1 MIRRFVVA
9 FGVALAL
16 STVVRGQQVGEGVN
30 VMPVWMP
37 CDPVSEPSCKNDP
50 RWSDAWRFGD
60 IFLQRQVEP
69 TLAPSSLNPNR
80 LLTAFIDYSA
90 VDTFSDVG
98 LGDTVASNFW
108 TRLTGA
114 LAKLLRLPQHTG
126 DADEEH
132 EKRPKGWAGT
142 EAWIR
147 LTWSTNGG
155 VTGTPFFVPG
165 APWDSTPAGVA
176 APYSQVATATSD
188 PVLVAAPNGDFHL
201 IYMAFRRGDT
211 NWMMAARFRDLN
223 VPDEPTRHGLA
234 FLGYTTLASGNNA
247 TFGTLH
253 DKPHAIVVLNPSSP
267 AGYDLYVSY
276 TLFNGNPGGSKF
288 QSQLFVARST
298 DGGLTFTTD
307 KINQSTNENSGTW
320 LAATPNGQVYAFWR
334 GFGSTPAI
342 FVAMRTGP
350 GSWTKPQSILGNT
363 PFAAFDQGNIK
374 VDATSTAALRASE
387 SSISPR
393 SNAFPSAAA
402 LPNGTLL
409 VVFQECA
416 NPATGAPLACSSG
429 GSPRVMLTASID
441 GGSTWSARSALD
453 IGLRTEEPQGQG
465 FFWSVGR
472 DNNNAHPQLM
482 PSIACG
488 AGQCMVT
495 YWESRTTALTANGL
509 IGGYHR
515 IMDLRGIALSA
526 QGAIVGRSFQI
537 SRYPY
542 RTGTRLVEVAG
553 GVTRP
558 RPENV
563 NDIARVNEVIGADST
578 GTCTGV
584 PGSEPPLPGLEPGCI
599 PRLNFYCRPQSG
611 GGTTCFMGDY
621 NAVVPATSFVRRP
634 NGAWTLPT
642 TPQEVPYAG
651 FLTASSDNRNLVP
664 PASVLPSKGG
674 TASAPNQLS
683 DYTAWTHGTGGL
695 PACTVGGSRNTDV
708 LLAKVSLGL
717 LITTPTTVKT
727 TPSPGDE
734 PFLTFP
740 LQVWNNSNAPKAVTF
755 TIDPPGAAPSSGS
768 FSKTSPQAKGGAGV
782 GVVTI
787 NAFSSTTRVV
797 YATTTT
803 PIVVQ
808 VSDGTSVN
816 VVTFNATG
824 SQPSAGST
832 GPSLVVSDPLNISAE
847 NISAENISAENIS
860 AENISAENISAE
872 NISAENISAENLGIQ
887 ETTWVIRA
895 GGDPTKTYTALPNID
910 KAYSPDY
917 DFHMLIYRLT
927 SVGACVDASGKA
939 TVQYQATVVANTG
952 RANISAEN
960 ISAENISAENG
971 FPGEPTNILNNSIFT
986 PKPAKASGTTSTAA
1000 NANLPP
1006 GGYRIGEGVEAQP
1019 PETEFTV
1026 VKVLAIPKKPVSQI
1040 TAPYDPAINP
1050 ASLTISDYWCDNC
1063 TPIEKGSDLVVGPS
1077 LAVGSTSVVPGQ
1089 QVQAGAYSVPN
1100 NGTLVAGPRRYGY
1113 YLSQNPTLV
1122 LDPATGRAD
1131 LSQARFLGSVDFS
1144 QPLKPFTDP
1153 TTPGTSDQLPV
1164 VTLTVP
1170 TSTATG
1176 TWYLY
1181 LYADDLRTVSEL
1193 NEANNIT
1200 PGTAITIAADRTPP
1214 VIAAH
1219 ANVTAAA
1226 TAANGAIVTYTNPIA
1241 VDAIDGLVPV
1251 ACTLPSGSLFP
1262 IGTTT
1267 VTCTA
1272 SDTHGNT
1279 SVSSFS
1285 VVVTLTYGFVGV
1297 QNLPPP
1303 AGKAFNT
1310 GSAVPLRWQ
1319 FTRGGVAVDSSA
1331 ARPRILITGPAGSMV
1346 FTPEDPGKSSFQP
1359 PTAANGWT
1367 WQFNWQTVDNTTGV
1381 ALRTG
1386 TYTVSVGSQLT
1397 GQTFSG
1403 GQITLK

>member
-1 MIRRFVVA
+1 MIRRVAVTVGLMLVVSA
-9 FGVALAL
+9 A
-16 STVVRGQQVGEGVN
+16 VRAQQISESVN
-30 VMPVWMP
+30 VMPVWTP
-37 CDPVSEPSCKNDP
+37 CDPASGPACQSDP

-69 TLAPSSLNPNR
+69 SLAPSSLNPNR

-98 LGDTVASNFW
+98 LGDTVAANNLW
-108 TRLTGA
+108 TRLTGT
-114 LAKLLRLPQHTG
+114 LAKLLRLQPRRG
-126 DADEEH
+126 DDEEN
-132 EKRPKGWAGT
+132 ERRPKAWAGT

-155 VTGTPFFVPG
+155 ATGTPFFVPG
-165 APWDSTPAGVA
+165 APWDLSPAGVA
-176 APYSQVATATSD
+176 APYSQVATASSD
-188 PVLVAAPNGDFHL
+188 PVVVAAPNGDFHL
-201 IYMAFRRGDT
+201 IYMAFKRGDT

-253 DKPHAIVVLNPSSP
+253 DKPHAVVVVNPSSP

-276 TLFNGNPGGSKF
+276 TLFNGNPGGAKF

-320 LAATPNGQVYAFWR
+320 LAATPSGQVFAFWR
-334 GFGSTPAI
+334 GFGSSPTI
-342 FVAMRTGP
+342 FMVKRLGL
-350 GSWTKPQSILGNT
+350 GSWTKPQSILGKVAYS
-363 PFAAFDQGNIK
+363 PFDQGNIK
-374 VDATSTAALRASE
+374 VDATSAAALGASE
-387 SSISPR
+387 SNIAPR

-402 LPNGTLL
+402 LPNGSLF

-416 NPATGAPLACSSG
+416 NPSTGAPLACAAG
-429 GSPRVMLTASID
+429 GSPRVMLTTSTD
-441 GGSTWSARSALD
+441 GGTTWSTRKAFD
-453 IGLRTEEPQGQG
+453 IGTRTEEPQGQG
-465 FFWSVGR
+465 YFWNVGR

-495 YWESRTTALTANGL
+495 YWESRTWALTANGW

-515 IMDLRGIALSA
+515 IMDLRGVALNA
-526 QGAIVGRSFQI
+526 QGAIAGRSFQI

-542 RTGTRLVEVAG
+542 RTGTRLFNVVAG
-553 GVTRP
+553 AVQT

-563 NDIARVNEVIGADST
+563 NDIARVNEVL
-578 GTCTGV
+578 GTDGTRSCTG
-584 PGSEPPLPGLEPGCI
+584 PAGSEPPLPGLEPGCV

-621 NAVVPATSFVRRP
+621 NAVVPATSFVR
-634 NGAWTLPT
+634 GTDGSWKVPT

-664 PASVLPSKGG
+664 PASPLPSKGG
-674 TASAPNQLS
+674 MAPGDQLS
-683 DYTAWTHGTGGL
+683 RYTAWTTGTGGL
-695 PACTVGGSRNTDV
+695 PACEVGGSRNTDV

-717 LITTPTTVKT
+717 LITAPTTVKT
-727 TPSPGDE
+727 TPSPGDQ

-740 LQVWNNSNAPKAVTF
+740 LQVWNNSNAPKTVTF
-755 TIDPPGAAPSSGS
+755 TIDPPGSAPSSGS
-768 FSKTSPQAKGGAGV
+768 FSKTNPQAKGGAGV

-787 NAFSSTTRVV
+787 NPFSSTTRVV

-808 VSDGTSVN
+808 VGDGSSTN
-816 VVTFNATG
+816 IITFNPAG
-824 SQPSAGST
+824 SQPSAGT
-832 GPSLVVSDPLNISAE
+832 AGASLVVSDPLNISAE

-895 GGDPTKTYTALPNID
+895 GGDPTKAYSALPNID

-917 DFHMLIYRLT
+917 DFHMLIYRLA
-927 SVGACVDASGKA
+927 SVGACVDATGKA
-939 TVQYQATVVANTG
+939 TLQYQATVVANTG
-952 RANISAEN
+952 GANISAEN

-971 FPGEPTNILNNSIFT
+971 FPAESTNILNNSIFT
-986 PKPAKASGTTSTAA
+986 PKPAKTSGTTTTAA
-1000 NANLPP
+1000 AGSVPP
-1006 GGYRIGEGVEAQP
+1006 GGFRIGEGVEAQP

-1026 VKVLAIPKKPVSQI
+1026 VKLLAIPKKPVSQI
-1040 TAPYDPAINP
+1040 TQPYDPAINP
-1050 ASLTISDYWCDNC
+1050 ASLTVSDYWCDTNC
-1063 TPIEKGSDLVVGPS
+1063 APIQKGSDLVVGPA
-1077 LAVGSTSVVPGQ
+1077 LAVNSTSVVAGQ

-1100 NGTLVAGPRRYGY
+1100 NGTLVAGSRRYGY
-1113 YLSQNPTLV
+1113 YFSQNPTLV
-1122 LDPATGRAD
+1122 LDPSTGRAD
-1131 LSQARFLGSVDFS
+1131 LSQAILLGSLDFS
-1144 QPLKPFTDP
+1144 TPLKPFADP
-1153 TTPGTSDQLPV
+1153 TTPGTTDQLPV

-1170 TSTATG
+1170 TAATTG

-1200 PGTAITIAADRTPP
+1200 PGVAITIVADRTPP

-1219 ANVTAAA
+1219 ADVAADA
-1226 TAANGAIVTYTNPIA
+1226 TSANGAVVTYTNPTA
-1241 VDAIDGLVPV
+1241 VDAIDGPVPV
-1251 ACTLPSGSLFP
+1251 ACTPPSGSLFP

-1279 SVSSFS
+1279 SVSSFA
-1285 VVVTLTYGFVGV
+1285 VVIRLNYGFVGV

-1303 AGKAFNT
+1303 AGKTFNT
-1310 GSAVPLRWQ
+1310 GSAVPLKWQ
-1319 FTRGGVAVDSSA
+1319 FTRGGVAVDSTA
-1331 ARPRILITGPAGSMV
+1331 AQPKILITGPAGTMV
-1346 FTPEDPGKSSFQP
+1346 FTPQDPGKSSFQP
-1359 PTAANGWT
+1359 PAAANGWT
-1367 WQFNWQTVDNTTGV
+1367 WQFNWQTVNNTTG
-1381 ALRTG
+1381 APLPAG
-1386 TYTVSVGSQLT
+1386 TYSVSVASQAT